1 MLSQT
6 DDDDKS
12 IASIDGDSTNA
23 IEQKQRKILDILS
36 KESKRK
42 TSSSIK
48 GYVFG
53 PFIVVNKEAQMCTRC
68 GLFVPSAQTGETIVS
83 TSTTIMFIFAEQG
96 FSHNLI
102 SLTSKIFSVQE
113 PSGVK
118 LAR

>member
-12 IASIDGDSTNA
+12 IASIDGDSTYA

-36 KESKRK
+36 NESKRK
-42 TSSSIK
+42 TSTSIK

-83 TSTTIMFIFAEQG
+83 YFHCNHIRIQLSKAFLTTSFPLHPKFLVYKNQ
-96 FSHNLI
+96 L
-102 SLTSKIFSVQE
+102 V
-113 PSGVK
+113 
-118 LAR
+118 